1 MYMGY
6 SIFNNNFSDSI
17 FVSQIGGIMTDKI
30 YSENNVDLIS
40 KFEISN
46 EDAQKFKENTLKFY
60 IKQEKMNL
68 VYNSNI
74 FEKYPELIE
83 CI

>member
-1 MYMGY
+1 
-6 SIFNNNFSDSI
+6 
-17 FVSQIGGIMTDKI
+17 MTDKI

-83 CI
+83 YI